1 MTYLLLQTFLLLLSA
16 YFAGALFGCLAK
28 RALMTRSPDM
38 AAVAARTS
46 PANYVESEE
55 NIPLIRPREI
65 DPVQPRIE
73 VFPRPARKEF
83 AVNDKLD
90 ISRFERALIGPD
102 PNEGMP
108 RKMIVQIRPA
118 VLKPVT
124 GPAQPFKKPE
134 PKVEAPKVAE
144 PAKPIAAKADAP
156 KIEPAKP
163 DTAKA
168 ELAKPAA
175 ATPAAP
181 VQSAPVKPEPSKAE
195 AAAAQAAANI
205 AAAQKSAPTLAT
217 TPATPAAQAPEK
229 SKAEPSKD
237 TGASSSGASPMM
249 AGIAGASAAAAA
261 AVAAAKAAAAA
272 VVPRAAPSSP
282 QQQKPVVDLKPTE
295 PAKPAAPPSAT
306 VPPSGPATPAATLSA
321 TQSTTSATPSLIP
334 APAAKP
340 QPVSPH
346 AAVVK
351 PDVTETLAKAATPQ
365 PSKEPESPRAPAGQ
379 DVGHAYAATPGD
391 DLQRIRAIDAE
402 TMRRLADISINSF
415 EQIAHWTPA
424 DVNRVNQTLGLA
436 GRVDREQWIEQAQI
450 LAKGGETYYS
460 RNRATASKSPAAP
473 EAVPAAQPGPTPA
486 PTQPQPFQPKPAQ
499 AAPVQP
505 AAAQPAPA
513 LQTSVPSVSK
523 PKDVSPAAPAP
534 APPAAQTPA
543 AQSPISQTPIA
554 QAPAAPQIETAKPSS
569 AAPTAAATPAQT
581 AAPTAAAS
589 PAAPQQASPST
600 AAGSALQG
608 KSVAEMASAAAA
620 AIAAA
625 SASVTRGIRP
635 IEPISP
641 LTRANPN
648 IVMPAKLSDAL
659 KDNESKAQVSPATAQ
674 TAAPQAKAGT
684 KPDDLKRIRGIGVLI
699 EKRLNALGI
708 TTYSEIANW
717 NSADIDRISQTL
729 EFKGR
734 IERESWVEHARIL
747 ASGGQTEFSR
757 RVDRGDVESSR
768 DDS

>member
-16 YFAGALFGCLAK
+16 YFAGALCGCLAK

-46 PANYVESEE
+46 PANYVEPPDE

-83 AVNDKLD
+83 AVTDKLD
-90 ISRFERALIGPD
+90 ISRFERALVGPD

-134 PKVEAPKVAE
+134 PKVEAQKVVE
-144 PAKPIAAKADAP
+144 PSKPVAAKTDAP
-156 KIEPAKP
+156 KIEPAKT
-163 DTAKA
+163 DAAKT
-168 ELAKPAA
+168 EPIKPVS
-175 ATPAAP
+175 ATPAPPAK
-181 VQSAPVKPEPSKAE
+181 SEPVKPEPSKAE

-205 AAAQKSAPTLAT
+205 AAAQKSAS
-217 TPATPAAQAPEK
+217 TPAAPAAQAAEK
-229 SKAEPSKD
+229 PKAEPPKD
-237 TGASSSGASPMM
+237 PGAPSQGASPMM

-272 VVPRAAPSSP
+272 VVPRAVPSSP
-282 QQQKPVVDLKPTE
+282 QQQKPAEDLKPAE
-295 PAKPAAPPSAT
+295 PAKPAASTSAT
-306 VPPSGPATPAATLSA
+306 VSPPGPATPAATASA
-321 TQSTTSATPSLIP
+321 KQATAVTP
-334 APAAKP
+334 APVELPSAKP
-340 QPVSPH
+340 QPASPI
-346 AAVVK
+346 AAVVKPDVTKPDVTK
-351 PDVTETLAKAATPQ
+351 PDVTETLAKAVAPQ
-365 PSKEPESPRAPAGQ
+365 PSTKEPETARAPAGQ
-379 DVGHAYAATPGD
+379 DVGHAHAATPGD

-424 DVNRVNQTLGLA
+424 DVNRVDQALGLA

-460 RNRATASKSPAAP
+460 RNRAAATKSPAA
-473 EAVPAAQPGPTPA
+473 
-486 PTQPQPFQPKPAQ
+486 
-499 AAPVQP
+499 
-505 AAAQPAPA
+505 
-513 LQTSVPSVSK
+513 
-523 PKDVSPAAPAP
+523 
-534 APPAAQTPA
+534 
-543 AQSPISQTPIA
+543 
-554 QAPAAPQIETAKPSS
+554 PSS
-569 AAPTAAATPAQT
+569 AAPTQAQPVQPKPAQT
-581 AAPTAAAS
+581 APVQTAAAQPTAPATQTS
-589 PAAPQQASPST
+589 VPSIAKPKDVAPVAAVQAPPAAAVPSAVPAAAAPAVATPAPQAPSAQTPPAPQVDAGKPAGAAPPVAASLAAPQQTPAST
-600 AAGSALQG
+600 TAGSALQG
-608 KSVAEMASAAAA
+608 KSVAEMAAAAAA

-659 KDNESKAQVSPATAQ
+659 KDNESKAPAAPSTSH
-674 TAAPQAKAGT
+674 TPAAPQAKPGA

-708 TTYSEIANW
+708 TTYAEIANW